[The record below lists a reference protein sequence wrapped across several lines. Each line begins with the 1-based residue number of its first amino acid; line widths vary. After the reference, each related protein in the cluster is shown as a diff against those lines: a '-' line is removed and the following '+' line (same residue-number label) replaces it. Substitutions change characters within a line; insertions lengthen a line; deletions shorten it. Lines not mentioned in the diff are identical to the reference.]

1 MSDRIARLGNHYH
14 EWVRAH
20 PRAAEDFAAG
30 VEDLLADA
38 GVTFDRVVARV
49 KDWPSFKA
57 KAYKKRANGEWMYPD
72 PWADIHDLIGV
83 RVTTFHS
90 TEIPVAIDVLKQS
103 FTVERSVD
111 KTAETRI
118 AGGFG
123 YGSHHLILTV
133 DENSS
138 DITELADYQGV
149 SFEVQIRTVLQ
160 HAWAEFEHDIRY
172 KRGIEELDPKVD
184 RAFALAAGLIELADQ
199 QFDQIAVAQ
208 DSTDAARD
216 DVDLTPE
223 TLPGVLAMLLGN
235 RFPRSRSENY
245 RFLAEILA
253 ASGITTVA
261 ELAELLDDGDI
272 TAVHGALR
280 YRFHPGQIRLIDD
293 LLLRRF
299 GRDHITRTGD
309 IGARP
314 ALRPQ
319 QLARRLKLMRGARI
333 VGDGTQ
339 GEAVP

>member
-1 MSDRIARLGNHYH
+1 MG
-14 EWVRAH
+14 RAH
-20 PRAAEDFAAG
+20 PDAAEDFAAG

-38 GVTFDRVVARV
+38 GVTYDRVVARV

-57 KAYKKRANGEWMYPD
+57 KAYKKRDNGEWMYPD
-72 PWADIHDLIGV
+72 PWEDIHDLIGV

-90 TEIPVAIDVLKQS
+90 TEIPVAIGVLKQS

-138 DITELADYQGV
+138 DIAELAEYEGV

-172 KRGIEELDPKVD
+172 KRGNEELDPRVD

-208 DSTDAARD
+208 DAAKEDTSRD

-253 ASGITTVA
+253 ADGITTVA

-272 TAVHGALR
+272 ADVHGALR

-299 GRDHITRTGD
+299 GRDHITRTGE
-309 IGARP
+309 IGVRP

-319 QLARRLKLMRGARI
+319 QLARRLKLMRAARI
-333 VGDGTQ
+333 LGDDAPDQPVT
-339 GEAVP
+339 

>member
-1 MSDRIARLGNHYH
+1 MARLGSRYH

-20 PRAAEDFAAG
+20 PQAAEDFAAG

-38 GVTFDRVVARV
+38 GVTYDRVVARV
-49 KDWPSFKA
+49 KDWPSLKS
-57 KAYKKRANGEWMYPD
+57 KAYKRRENGEWMYPD
-72 PWADIHDLIGV
+72 PWEDIHDLIGV

-103 FTVERSVD
+103 FTVRRSVD

-138 DITELADYQGV
+138 DIEELNGYLGV

-172 KRGIEELDPKVD
+172 KRGNEELDPKVD

-199 QFDQIAVAQ
+199 QFDQIAATQVDSE
-208 DSTDAARD
+208 DSTTQ

-223 TLPGVLAMLLGN
+223 TLPGVLAVLLGN

-253 ASGITTVA
+253 ADGITTVD
-261 ELAELLDDGDI
+261 ELAALLEEGDI
-272 TAVHGALR
+272 DSVRGALR

-293 LLLRRF
+293 LLLRRY
-299 GRDHITRTGD
+299 GQEHISRTGQ

-319 QLARRLKLMRGARI
+319 QLARRLKLMRAARI
-333 VGDGTQ
+333 LRDGGQ
-339 GEAVP
+339 